1 MIAILKMEI
10 VAKFGNDAFHLG
22 CDEDVDDDGDGDVDD
37 DGDGD
42 GLLWKETTW
51 EEEAGSPTPQM
62 KPPAQIR
69 SRSKTQITISSIT
82 VVATFII
89 PSPEAFVLHPLLN
102 TLGYHYHAG
111 VMNGSLNL
119 LGSCGLKSLLANLL

>member
-22 CDEDVDDDGDGDVDD
+22 CDEDVDDDGDD

-89 PSPEAFVLHPLLN
+89 PSPEAFVSIP
-102 TLGYHYHAG
+102 Y
-111 VMNGSLNL
+111 
-119 LGSCGLKSLLANLL
+119 

>member
-22 CDEDVDDDGDGDVDD
+22 CDEDVDD